1 MKMKFLINCFAIS
14 VLGILAACSSQ
25 AEEIKP
31 AQENTE
37 KTSVTLTLEAQALL
51 PQIDSEGTRSMLFD
65 ITSDIP
71 ALKEGSNWDTH
82 VFFRKKGDDT
92 FVGYALIQWTVAG
105 TTAGRIQL
113 KQKSTTIN
121 LQNTGGKVPRAG
133 EEWYVAGVAG
143 GGVLN
148 AAKTVVDF
156 SYNAAM
162 DDKLAQNR
170 ARIPFVFPWTK
181 LTISSLNFS
190 TANIQM
196 NPQGSLVH
204 IIATNKSGAAIDKTF
219 KLTSNILD
227 RNGSFDFS
235 AASNA
240 TAKITGSGLPSWKH
254 TNTSGTATFNIKLA
268 GQNNANMHA
277 LVWGMARTGVATA
290 STTIAGPNNVYRK
303 ATTTP
308 ATSAKAYASGRAY
321 YAKVDVGTPVNGFS
335 NGKLPLESLPVN
347 SAGVVLAVSGNST
360 PYTLV
365 DNNPQYYTWQDAWAK
380 FKNQGDV
387 TINGERYYLPTINQ
401 LFSIFPAGSYSYS
414 SGNVTNANVTEAVQ
428 FFGTNSPVSVK
439 SDYFSSNSVIYAI
452 RFKDANGKHT
462 NRTTAYRYQK
472 NGPVRVHDVT
482 VTTRYLGPSDTRTV
496 QQLVNDAT
504 FWQSSKATSVTFRAY
519 GYKYPS
525 GAITNSGLQ
534 GNYWS
539 ATPLGSSAQG
549 GVVFAGGTLDGYPGG
564 ETNALWPVILFK
576 R

>member
-321 YAKVDVGTPVNGFS
+321 YAKVDVGTPTNGFP
-335 NGKLPLESLPVN
+335 NGKLPLENLSVTN
-347 SAGVVLAVSGNST
+347 GVGPFVSGSAVPFVFTDINQSE
-360 PYTLV
+360 
-365 DNNPQYYTWQDAWAK
+365 YTWPDAWGK
-380 FKNQGDV
+380 FKLQGDV
-387 TINGERYYLPTINQ
+387 TINGEQYYLPDVYEFVI
-401 LFSIFPAGSYSYS
+401 LFPVGPRPYGSS
-414 SGNVTNANVTEAVQ
+414 NAMNVTETIQFPGTTSRVTVKCDYYSYNTVLYAV
-428 FFGTNSPVSVK
+428 
-439 SDYFSSNSVIYAI
+439 
-452 RFKDANGKHT
+452 RFKDSTTGAHT
-462 NRTTAYRYQK
+462 DK
-472 NGPVRVHDVT
+472 
-482 VTTRYLGPSDTRTV
+482 
-496 QQLVNDAT
+496 
-504 FWQSSKATSVTFRAY
+504 
-519 GYKYPS
+519 
-525 GAITNSGLQ
+525 I
-534 GNYWS
+534 
-539 ATPLGSSAQG
+539 
-549 GVVFAGGTLDGYPGG
+549 
-564 ETNALWPVILFK
+564 
-576 R
+576 